1 MSIPSPFY
9 LLPLSYTPSL
19 KSKPKAP
26 SSTLGVV
33 IGESEDIEGERNTI
47 HTDNFGRVKVRINC
61 FASQEVIDNARVKE
75 QNNVQGKNIENNHS
89 QGTL

>member
-1 MSIPSPFY
+1 MSASNISKSY
-9 LLPLSYTPSL
+9 VNTLTLLPITFSYTPSL

-47 HTDNFGRVKVRINC
+47 HTDNFGRVKVRLLLK
-61 FASQEVIDNARVKE
+61 R
-75 QNNVQGKNIENNHS
+75 
-89 QGTL
+89 L